1 MNIVAYN
8 PIFRDACIAI
18 FESNM
23 PTFFAPEEKAL
34 FTDWLDN
41 HTATGY
47 YVVEEDGGILACG
60 GVAYSPAKQVAVL
73 TWGMVHADHHR
84 QGIGKLFTRY
94 RLELL
99 QKQHPGVVCRIE
111 TSQHTKMFYEG
122 LGFVAKE
129 LVKDGFAK
137 GLDKW
142 EMEMHLPL

>member
-1 MNIVAYN
+1 MNIVTYN

-47 YVVEEDGGILACG
+47 YVVEKNGAILACG
-60 GVAYSPAKQVAVL
+60 GVFYFPAKQVAVL

-99 QKQHPGVVCRIE
+99 KNQHPGVVCRIE
-111 TSQHTKMFYEG
+111 TSQHTKAFYEG

-129 LVKDGFAK
+129 VVKDGFGK

-142 EMEMHLPL
+142 EMEMQSH